1 MMASTTRSVPSI
13 ATTKTTTVRGRGTTT
28 RTTRTTTTTTT
39 RARAVVEDAADED
52 AQRRFSLLDRTT
64 ALAAMT
70 AVSTTLMTAT
80 MTTERA
86 EAYVPGFFAGAA
98 NAAPAKSALA
108 GKYADKKH
116 PGCYREIFADGTVKG
131 EDGDPGCGARTVTRA
146 WTLAGVIDVNDDSIF
161 IDFSP
166 KGGPAN
172 FLGVRVDEGVKFPD
186 GNVWRKLD

>member
-1 MMASTTRSVPSI
+1 MMASTTRSAPSI
-13 ATTKTTTVRGRGTTT
+13 ATTTTTVRGRRTTT
-28 RTTRTTTTTTT
+28 RTSRATTT
-39 RARAVVEDAADED
+39 RGSAVADADADED
-52 AQRRFSLLDRTT
+52 TQRRFSLVDRTT

-70 AVSTTLMTAT
+70 AVSTTLTFAT
-80 MTTERA
+80 MATERA

-131 EDGDPGCGARTVTRA
+131 EDGDPGCGARTVTRP
-146 WTLAGVIDVNDDSIF
+146 WTLAGVIDVNDESIF

-172 FLGVRVDEGVKFPD
+172 FLGVRVDKGVRFPD
-186 GNVWRKLD
+186 GNVWKKLD

>member
-1 MMASTTRSVPSI
+1 M
-13 ATTKTTTVRGRGTTT
+13 
-28 RTTRTTTTTTT
+28 T
-39 RARAVVEDAADED
+39 RASAVDDADED
-52 AQRRFSLLDRTT
+52 TQRRFSLMDRTT
-64 ALAAMT
+64 ALAAVT
-70 AVSTTLMTAT
+70 AVSTTLTLAT
-80 MTTERA
+80 MATERA

-98 NAAPAKSALA
+98 NAAPAKSSLA

-146 WTLAGVIDVNDDSIF
+146 WTLAGVIDVNDESIF

-186 GNVWRKLD
+186 GNVWKKLD